1 MRILY
6 IHQYFA
12 TQRGRTGTR
21 SLEHAR
27 AMRACGHEVTMLVSS
42 AQLRDDEIPPGR
54 RVIRRGTIAGIPVI
68 VLNVPYDQRMGYFRR
83 IAAFVKFMVFACWV
97 VLTGERWDLIYASS
111 TPLTI
116 GIPALAGKLCRSI
129 PYFFEVR
136 DLWPDIPVALG
147 VIKDGALSGA
157 LRVAELLMYRH
168 ARTIVAA
175 NRDMAR
181 VIGRK
186 TQNRKPI
193 IVVPNACDI
202 DFFNPDRRDGE
213 FRRAYGLEDK
223 VICIHAGPFGKVN
236 YLECVLDAAELL
248 GEADALSFVL
258 IGEGREKLHL
268 QVLAAERGLS
278 NVLFLDAIPKKD
290 LTVLLAD
297 CDIGLVTVVPVPELE
312 WNCSNKFCDYL
323 SSGLPVVLN
332 YRGWHE
338 CLLADHECGLSA
350 AQGDTEAFAEA
361 IGRLVGDGDLRAEY
375 SRRARGLAET
385 VLNRRNVV
393 VPLLEALKT
402 VSSPDTP

>member
-12 TQRGRTGTR
+12 TRRGRTGTR

-27 AMRACGHEVTMLVSS
+27 AMQARGHGVTMLISS
-42 AQLRDDEIPPGR
+42 AQLCDDEIPPGR
-54 RVIRRGTIAGIPVI
+54 GVIRRGTIDGIPVI
-68 VLNVPYDQRMGYFRR
+68 VLHVAYDQRMGYFRR
-83 IAAFVKFMVFACWV
+83 IAAFVKFMLLACWV
-97 VLTGERWDLIYASS
+97 VLSGPRWDLIYASS

-147 VIKDGALSGA
+147 VIKDGALAGA
-157 LRVAELLMYRH
+157 LRVAELLIYRH

-186 TQNRKPI
+186 TGNRKPI
-193 IVVPNACDI
+193 VVVPNACDV
-202 DFFNPDRRDGE
+202 DLFNPDLRDGE

-236 YLECVLDAAELL
+236 HLECVLDAAELL
-248 GEADALSFVL
+248 ADDSRLSFVL
-258 IGEGREKLHL
+258 IGEGKEKLHL
-268 QVLAAERGLS
+268 EVLAAERDLP
-278 NVLFLDAIPKKD
+278 NVLFLDAIGKKD
-290 LTVLLAD
+290 LASVLAD
-297 CDIGLVTVVPVPELE
+297 CDIGLMTVIPVPELE

-332 YRGWHE
+332 YQGWHGR
-338 CLLADHECGLSA
+338 LLSDHECGLSA
-350 AQGDTEAFAEA
+350 AQGDSEAFAEA
-361 IGRLVGDGDLRAEY
+361 IGRLAGDADLRAGY
-375 SRRARGLAET
+375 SRGARRLAET

-393 VPLLEALKT
+393 APLLDELKT